1 MLLLFQ
7 NKDAEF
13 EELEKR
19 FSYLTHSVA
28 VFCQNIQ
35 RLKEHLHET
44 TVSQFNIAEN
54 VADLYK
60 EKQLQIREVERFRMA
75 HRHVIS
81 TFWNQFVRY
90 DSNSQ
95 FEKFKY
101 VQ

>member
-1 MLLLFQ
+1 LKSNFFPLQ

-60 EKQLQIREVERFRMA
+60 EKQLQMREVERFRKA

-81 TFWNQFVRY
+81 TFWNQFVRI
-90 DSNSQ
+90 
-95 FEKFKY
+95 
-101 VQ
+101 